1 MVEALKLHP
10 QMKYLDV
17 SANQIGSVG
26 FSYFKELFQSNHTLE
41 TLNVR
46 KNGISSGISDF
57 PLSLTHNS
65 NLFFLDL
72 KDNDIDNDVA
82 SNLIELL

>member
-41 TLNVR
+41 TLHVR